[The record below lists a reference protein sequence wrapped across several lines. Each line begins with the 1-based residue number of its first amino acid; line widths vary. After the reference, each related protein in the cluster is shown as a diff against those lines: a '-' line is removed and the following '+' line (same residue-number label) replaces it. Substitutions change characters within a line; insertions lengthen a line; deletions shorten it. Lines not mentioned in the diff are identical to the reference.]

1 MQQYSIGDL
10 EKLSGVKA
18 HTIRMWER
26 RYGVVNPMRTPTN
39 IRYYS
44 EQDLFRL
51 LNISILKQIGYRIS
65 KIAHLSD
72 DDLRRYVIEN
82 IIESDNPEVLI
93 ETLVVAMLS
102 LDEYKFLH
110 TLDESIK
117 QNGLEY
123 TFEKVVIPFIDRLG
137 SLCDDGTINKVQ
149 RSFIF
154 NLIRQKLIVAIDEVN
169 REEKKKYENRMIF
182 FMPQAEWGEIN
193 LLFYSYVARREG
205 FDVLYLGTSVQY
217 ESLQTVYEVKDDDI
231 LFLSVDTKCSEEE
244 INEVVPFL
252 NENYTNSLKLIS
264 GIKMR
269 KEVEK
274 IVSSLNNSQL
284 VCSVDAFRNILASLR
299 KGERPAQDC

>member
-1 MQQYSIGDL
+1 MQKYSIGDL

-65 KIAHLSD
+65 KIADLSD
-72 DDLRRYVIEN
+72 DDLRRYVMEN
-82 IIESDNPEVLI
+82 IIESDNPEVQI

-110 TLDESIK
+110 TLNGSIK
-117 QNGLEY
+117 QKGIEY
-123 TFEKVVIPFIDRLG
+123 TFEKVVIPFVDRLG
-137 SLCDDGTINKVQ
+137 PLCNDGTINKVQ

-169 REEKKKYENRMIF
+169 GEEIKRPENRMLF

-244 INEVVPFL
+244 MNKIVPFL

-269 KEVEK
+269 KEVER

-284 VCSVDAFRNILASLR
+284 VCSVDTFRNILTSIR
-299 KGERPAQDC
+299 KGERPEKYL